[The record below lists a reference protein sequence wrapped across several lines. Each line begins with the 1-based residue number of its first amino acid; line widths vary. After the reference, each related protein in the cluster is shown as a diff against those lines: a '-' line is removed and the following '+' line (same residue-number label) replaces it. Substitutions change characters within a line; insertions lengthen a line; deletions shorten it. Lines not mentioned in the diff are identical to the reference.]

1 MAKKED
7 YNDGGIAFIGCIVAG
22 AGIGWAVNPSLIA
35 PGTLIGLGVGFIAMA
50 LLARR

>member
-7 YNDGGIAFIGCIVAG
+7 YNDGGIAFVGCIVAA
-22 AGIGWAVNPSLIA
+22 AGISWLVNPNLIA
-35 PGTLIGLGVGFIAMA
+35 PGTLVGVGVGFIVMA